1 MKDLKDSLTGQ
12 TLNTLQ
18 TLQSRSFICCI
29 IQAASWILSTSVS
42 SVLSRIIRTRSQQR
56 HFQLL
61 IITHDEDFVQL
72 LVRSGCIQHFY
83 RISKN
88 QDQNSKITKQS
99 TAFLSVWHLVP
110 QQLWNHFMVHPLT
123 HSHVSC
129 SPGIKIW
136 WNLDLA
142 SQLMTRQHVKVC
154 GLKDTT
160 CSAIRGSFLWGDR
173 VLLWIFLWDKEV
185 WVVCA
190 VI

>member
-99 TAFLSVWHLVP
+99 TAFFSVWHLVP

>member
-29 IQAASWILSTSVS
+29 IQAASWILSTSLSPLSSPGSSGLALS
-42 SVLSRIIRTRSQQR
+42 SVTSSCWSSLMTRTLCSCWFGPGASSTSTASARTRTRTQRSQSRAQPSS
-56 HFQLL
+56 LCDTL
-61 IITHDEDFVQL
+61 YLNSYEITSWFTLSHTATWAA
-72 LVRSGCIQHFY
+72 RPASG
-83 RISKN
+83 
-88 QDQNSKITKQS
+88 
-99 TAFLSVWHLVP
+99 
-110 QQLWNHFMVHPLT
+110 
-123 HSHVSC
+123 
-129 SPGIKIW
+129 

-173 VLLWIFLWDKEV
+173 VLLWMFLWDKEV